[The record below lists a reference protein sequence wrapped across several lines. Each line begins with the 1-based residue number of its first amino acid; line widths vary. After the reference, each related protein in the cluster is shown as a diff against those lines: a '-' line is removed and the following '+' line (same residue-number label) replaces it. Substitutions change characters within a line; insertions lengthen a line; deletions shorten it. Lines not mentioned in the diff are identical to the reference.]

1 MYSLTQHVR
10 FPTNTNGNTIELVL
24 SRADSNL
31 ISYPTQS
38 SLISDHYA
46 ILFDFN
52 LPVTQIN
59 RTSRSFRK
67 ISSINKSIFI
77 NSIFYQL
84 NNNISSDL
92 SSLFVTL
99 NLALSHSFDIL
110 VPSISLLLLNR
121 NHSKSPWFN
130 I

>member
-67 ISSINKSIFI
+67 ISSINKSMFI